1 MTNIIIS
8 EILKNLLSNMA
19 AISVLDFIP
28 QNKAH
33 EIKHAFEFACDFK
46 ATNKEQATD
55 KENLI
60 CIITKRLWIMEI
72 N

>member
-1 MTNIIIS
+1 M
-8 EILKNLLSNMA
+8 LKNLLSNMA

-33 EIKHAFEFACDFK
+33 EIKQAFEFACNFK
-46 ATNKEQATD
+46 PANKEQATD